1 MDNGNF
7 RRNGKDRKAYG
18 RSSVA
23 SFFDRQGIYV
33 VMLVC
38 LALIGVTAYFA
49 LGSDRKTAEN
59 PDDNDGQQVASQVAP
74 TLSATPSPT
83 LTPTPTP
90 TVTPKATAKAE
101 VKLLLPVTGEIL
113 RPYSPTKPVYFETL
127 KEWMVH
133 TGVDIKAK
141 EGTPVLA
148 AKDGT
153 VSFVAFDAVNGNMI
167 IIDHGENEQTV
178 YANLG
183 SLDYVKKGQKVQRG
197 DKISTVGRSATNTIS
212 DPAHLHFEYHQG
224 DKTKDPMSYVEASS
238 DEKANATSQPT
249 ATQTPASSPAA

>member
-7 RRNGKDRKAYG
+7 RRNGKDRKSYG
-18 RSSVA
+18 RSGVA

-59 PDDNDGQQVASQVAP
+59 PDDNGQQVGSQVAP
-74 TLSATPSPT
+74 TLDNTTPSPT
-83 LTPTPTP
+83 QAPTPTP
-90 TVTPKATAKAE
+90 TPKATAKAE
-101 VKLLLPVTGEIL
+101 TKLLLPVTGEIL

-153 VSFVAFDAVNGNMI
+153 VTFVAFDPVNGNMVVVE
-167 IIDHGENEQTV
+167 HGENEKTV

-183 SLDYVKKGQKVQRG
+183 SLDHVKKGQKVKRG

-224 DKTKDPMSYVEASS
+224 GKTKDPMSFVQAAS
-238 DEKANATSQPT
+238 DEKANASAAPT
-249 ATQTPASSPAA
+249 ATAAPNSSPAA